1 MKVIL
6 TFTVATLF
14 VAIFSLVAIAQ
25 QNPGGGPSPAVP
37 QGTEKQLTPEQFAAM
52 KSRILNM
59 IDERRSKLDEEK
71 ACVEA
76 ALTPAELR
84 KCKRHHRM
92 GPGPQQTPQPS
103 ENRQK

>member
-37 QGTEKQLTPEQFAAM
+37 QGTEKQLTPEQFATM
-52 KSRILNM
+52 KLRILNM

-92 GPGPQQTPQPS
+92 GPGPQQTP
-103 ENRQK
+103 